1 MKGRALPW
9 ALALA
14 FAAIHLGIVV
24 RALVSS
30 GGVGED
36 QGWLVLWFDF
46 PLVGLISILPDSLA
60 DSLYGSRPTYV
71 AFFSIVG
78 TAMYAGLG
86 FVLGRLLRWALAPRN
101 SGDR

>member
-1 MKGRALPW
+1 MNRRALPW

-14 FAAIHLGIVV
+14 FAAIHLALVV

-46 PLVGLISILPDSLA
+46 PLVGLLSILPDSVVN
-60 DSLYGSRPTYV
+60 SLYGSRPTYV
-71 AFFSIVG
+71 AFFSIAG
-78 TAMYAGLG
+78 TAMHAGLG
-86 FVLGRLLRWALAPRN
+86 LLLGRLLRWALAPRN